1 MENKEFYRRTIKL
14 GNSSGVLLPKTLLG
28 AEVKVIVVNSPLN
41 VKKDIT
47 NILESLLE
55 EVIGIYIVK
64 AEKRKIEALVI
75 STNLKKHIIAGNYII
90 DIVPLELIKRSI
102 KINAQ
107 VKSKIAYARAI
118 LNKKLLFDLRKE
130 FSIRSLNQ
138 MSRPNQL
145 SHA

>member
-1 MENKEFYRRTIKL
+1 MEIKEFYRRTIKL

>member
-75 STNLKKHIIAGNYII
+75 S
-90 DIVPLELIKRSI
+90 
-102 KINAQ
+102 
-107 VKSKIAYARAI
+107 I
-118 LNKKLLFDLRKE
+118 LL
-130 FSIRSLNQ
+130 
-138 MSRPNQL
+138 
-145 SHA
+145 AW